1 MMTEGE
7 SVPATRGKTVMTVS
21 NEETP
26 EERERRLV
34 ASRERNRRYRAKH
47 PDKAAQSA
55 QRIKDKRHALK
66 RAADPEWVSRFCVPN
81 EAPGALRGRIDREKL
96 DGRVNL
102 GDLTVLTLSKD
113 PYRMHTVANHRDAAW
128 FKEHL
133 KKAGVFGT
141 IHLRGFHY
149 RLVARGDITL
159 PSGKP
164 YINDETCCNWLN
176 QASKP
181 ARWLEYI
188 GFDRIVD
195 NRNDPPVIRVADDL
209 EPRNGEP
216 RIGSG
221 DPVPYIYG
229 ANFLPKIEIDD
240 DNLVQPYRVILAGEK
255 SSLREEL
262 EPLVD
267 EIGGELIL
275 PSGEF
280 SDTLIYDF
288 VRRAADDGRPAVVI
302 YFSDFDPSGNQMPVS
317 VSRKIQ
323 ALVDLKFPDLQIEL
337 HHAAL
342 TTDHV
347 RRLNLPSTP
356 LKDGEQ
362 RADRWRDAQG
372 QEQTEIDAL
381 MALHPG
387 ELRRIAREAVAP
399 FYDFDVADRLEDARN
414 EWEEEANEALEADPA
429 YAVIRTQI
437 ETATATVQAG
447 LREIRLAQQSARE
460 IDVVSEMPRFE
471 MPECEP
477 DGERPEPLFDSQESW
492 LDQTRR
498 LKEKRN
504 LSGDDGDDD
513 DDE

>member
-1 MMTEGE
+1 
-7 SVPATRGKTVMTVS
+7 
-21 NEETP
+21 
-26 EERERRLV
+26 
-34 ASRERNRRYRAKH
+34 
-47 PDKAAQSA
+47 
-55 QRIKDKRHALK
+55 
-66 RAADPEWVSRFCVPN
+66 
-81 EAPGALRGRIDREKL
+81 
-96 DGRVNL
+96 
-102 GDLTVLTLSKD
+102 
-113 PYRMHTVANHRDAAW
+113 
-128 FKEHL
+128 
-133 KKAGVFGT
+133 
-141 IHLRGFHY
+141 
-149 RLVARGDITL
+149 
-159 PSGKP
+159 
-164 YINDETCCNWLN
+164 
-176 QASKP
+176 
-181 ARWLEYI
+181 
-188 GFDRIVD
+188 
-195 NRNDPPVIRVADDL
+195 
-209 EPRNGEP
+209 
-216 RIGSG
+216 
-221 DPVPYIYG
+221 
-229 ANFLPKIEIDD
+229 
-240 DNLVQPYRVILAGEK
+240 
-255 SSLREEL
+255 
-262 EPLVD
+262 
-267 EIGGELIL
+267 
-275 PSGEF
+275 
-280 SDTLIYDF
+280 
-288 VRRAADDGRPAVVI
+288 
-302 YFSDFDPSGNQMPVS
+302 
-317 VSRKIQ
+317 
-323 ALVDLKFPDLQIEL
+323 
-337 HHAAL
+337 
-342 TTDHV
+342 
-347 RRLNLPSTP
+347 